1 MKRWAASRWRR
12 LIFAGAAG
20 AGIGCFLAWAANW
33 FVFISGNLQG
43 PDFFSFY
50 AAAEIF
56 VKQGPSSVYDILTQK
71 QYEIAITSRPA
82 DTFIVLPYFH
92 PPFYTLLIAPLAFL
106 SYRAAYYAMT
116 AFNVA
121 LLIALTV
128 ILVRGSLRVHG
139 RAVIVAASLI
149 AGFLPLF
156 VTILQG
162 QSDLVVLVPLAG
174 AYMAWSRGRAG
185 WAGLLSAVAFSKPQL
200 LLLIPVLFIT
210 RRSWRAMAGFVGGVL
225 ALALVSVAG
234 FGFNPVLN

>member
-1 MKRWAASRWRR
+1 MKRLGLRGWRR
-12 LIFAGAAG
+12 LAFAGAAG

-50 AAAEIF
+50 AAAQIF
-56 VKQGPSSVYDILTQK
+56 VQQGPSHVYDILTQK
-71 QYEIAITSRPA
+71 QFEIAITHKAP
-82 DTFIVLPYFH
+82 DQLIVLPYFH
-92 PPFYTLLIAPLAFL
+92 PPFYTLLISPLAFL

-116 AFNVA
+116 AFNVVLA
-121 LLIALTV
+121 IALVV
-128 ILVRGSLRVHG
+128 ILVRGSLRVHR

-174 AYMAWSRGRAG
+174 AYSAWSKGRTG
-185 WAGLLSAVAFSKPQL
+185 WAG
-200 LLLIPVLFIT
+200 VL
-210 RRSWRAMAGFVGGVL
+210 RSEEH
-225 ALALVSVAG
+225 
-234 FGFNPVLN
+234 